1 MAKGTES
8 KAKITAKLLEVFPGS
23 FVYNGGKEIRIPMTE
38 DGAEIQI
45 KITLTA
51 AKDNVAAEGTVV
63 SPTTSVSA
71 TDFPE
76 PQKKVSMTQE
86 EKNRVDTL
94 AATLGS
100 MGF

>member
-1 MAKGTES
+1 MANGTES
-8 KAKITAKLLEVFPGS
+8 KAKITSKLLEVFPGS

-51 AKDNVAAEGTVV
+51 AKDNVAADGAAMP
-63 SPTTSVSA
+63 PTTSVAA

-86 EKNRVDTL
+86 EKDRVDTL
-94 AATLGS
+94 AATLNS